1 MKTYIYNVTY
11 PRVDKITADWMPEFE
26 ISQTKFFLTHF
37 RICSLWKTGAFEYI
51 VCVYLSI
58 TKLDGNVDI
67 HTSVD
72 LHSCRDT
79 NIYVFTW
86 LYQFFTRA

>member
-1 MKTYIYNVTY
+1 
-11 PRVDKITADWMPEFE
+11 MPELE

-37 RICSLWKTGAFEYI
+37 RICILTIAGGFEYK
-51 VCVYLSI
+51 CVFLSMGE
-58 TKLDGNVDI
+58 LDGNVYI

-79 NIYVFTW
+79 NIYCVNR
-86 LYQFFTRA
+86 LLLFFTRASKLSQLEIMV